1 MRSLFLKIFLWFWL
15 AMLLVSLTLLISGYI
30 SESRSSQVRDE
41 KMDRTM
47 TPLIADNF
55 VEIYDTQGKP
65 GLTAFLEHAE
75 SGMPWKPFLFD
86 ARGEEVLGRIVS
98 PEIRETFQLAM
109 RNKQTEIV
117 HHGNQRW
124 VGQWLMSNSGK
135 EYVLVL
141 QLKPFPGPQ
150 ALLRAP
156 SVVQLL
162 RFVTIALIL
171 GLISLWITRHITS
184 PIFQLRQA
192 ANQLAKGNLAAR
204 VGPNS
209 LQRNDE
215 LADLSKD
222 FDYMATQI
230 ETLMASQQRLLADI
244 SHELRSPLAR
254 LSVALGLARR
264 SSTPESASAL
274 NRIEREA
281 QRLNELIG
289 GLLQLA
295 RMESGDTIAR
305 EDFSLD
311 ALVKEVAEDADFEAR
326 SRNRSVRITDIA
338 ACRVHGNLDLLR
350 SAIENVVRNAVN
362 YTAENTEV
370 LASLTCEE
378 DSPFADIRV
387 TDHGPGVSDAALAN
401 IFQPFYRVE
410 VARDRNTGGTG
421 LGLSITERAIRS
433 HGGLVQAQ
441 NALNAGLQILL
452 RLPRIQE

>member
-1 MRSLFLKIFLWFWL
+1 
-15 AMLLVSLTLLISGYI
+15 
-30 SESRSSQVRDE
+30 
-41 KMDRTM
+41 
-47 TPLIADNF
+47 
-55 VEIYDTQGKP
+55 
-65 GLTAFLEHAE
+65 
-75 SGMPWKPFLFD
+75 
-86 ARGEEVLGRIVS
+86 
-98 PEIRETFQLAM
+98 
-109 RNKQTEIV
+109 
-117 HHGNQRW
+117 
-124 VGQWLMSNSGK
+124 
-135 EYVLVL
+135 VLVL

-150 ALLRAP
+150 SLLRAP
-156 SVVQLL
+156 SFVQLL
-162 RFVTIALIL
+162 RFVTIALIV

-184 PIFQLRQA
+184 PIFQLRQV
-192 ANQLAKGNLAAR
+192 ANQLAKGNLTAR
-204 VGPNS
+204 VGPSS

-274 NRIEREA
+274 DRIEREA

-295 RMESGDTIAR
+295 RMETGDTIAR

-350 SAIENVVRNAVN
+350 SAIENAVRNAVN

-370 LASLTCEE
+370 QVSLTCEE
-378 DSPFADIRV
+378 NSSFADIRV
-387 TDHGPGVSDAALAN
+387 TDHGPGVPEAALAN

-410 VARDRNTGGTG
+410 AARDRNSGGTG

-441 NALNAGLQILL
+441 NSLNAGLQILL
-452 RLPRIQE
+452 RLPRI